1 MVVYS
6 LFSLRTPFNVYA
18 YLGSFGKIGI
28 EIYQFHKRI
37 ECFNK
42 CFNSSIHRNCFCE
55 TVKRLPNRKLVLRL
69 TVPSL
74 IIRRNLNFSAWLLE
88 KKMKTLRS
96 IQFSPIIAIQ
106 SQSRNCLVKK
116 ENCLRHKR
124 NTRDNYTHQQ
134 RGSIFFHSGCV
145 RLDPENYSDNS
156 VNYDNFLHTRT
167 GTPQRIFG

>member
-1 MVVYS
+1 MASFLFFGSKEYHLLIDSCCPLNHHDKSFFFSIYRAPNNLKPVIMNFNGR
-6 LFSLRTPFNVYA
+6 LFTFSLRTPFNVYA

-88 KKMKTLRS
+88 KNENASKHPIFTNYCDPKS
-96 IQFSPIIAIQ
+96 IEKLFG
-106 SQSRNCLVKK
+106 K
-116 ENCLRHKR
+116 ERKLLA
-124 NTRDNYTHQQ
+124 T
-134 RGSIFFHSGCV
+134 
-145 RLDPENYSDNS
+145 
-156 VNYDNFLHTRT
+156 
-167 GTPQRIFG
+167 